1 MSKKNLLNETQVRK
15 FMKLASLEPL
25 TPGFVGGL
33 TEKAYVNESD
43 DELDER
49 RQTRPPGG
57 GPGGGGTSHGRSSE
71 TMPDTD
77 LMREE
82 EEVEGEMELDADLGG
97 EEEGEMELDADLGG
111 EEDVEMD
118 VEEPADDMG
127 DAGRTVD
134 VDDFLAALETALEDV
149 MDDEVE
155 IDSDEME
162 DVEVEDDVEEPVADV
177 EDDVEVA
184 DVEVEDEEELMER
197 VARRVRK
204 RISTMKRQ
212 NTLAETVTKRVAAR
226 ILKEALQTRPKRP
239 SRRRARKVTR
249 RTKK

>member
-1 MSKKNLLNETQVRK
+1 MSKKNLLNEAQVRK

-33 TEKAYVNESD
+33 GE
-43 DELDER
+43 
-49 RQTRPPGG
+49 
-57 GPGGGGTSHGRSSE
+57 SHGRGRGEGPAGYGSPVDAGRAGSR
-71 TMPDTD
+71 
-77 LMREE
+77 LREE
-82 EEVEGEMELDADLGG
+82 EEVEGEMELDAELGG

-226 ILKEALQTRPKRP
+226 ILKEALQSRPTPP

>member
-1 MSKKNLLNETQVRK
+1 MSKKNLLNEAQVRK

-33 TEKAYVNESD
+33 GE
-43 DELDER
+43 
-49 RQTRPPGG
+49 
-57 GPGGGGTSHGRSSE
+57 SHGRGRGEGPAGYGSPVDAGRAGSR
-71 TMPDTD
+71 
-77 LMREE
+77 LREE
-82 EEVEGEMELDADLGG
+82 EEVEGEMELDAELGG
-97 EEEGEMELDADLGG
+97 EEEGEMELGPDPAPPPVLP
-111 EEDVEMD
+111 
-118 VEEPADDMG
+118 EPADDMG

-226 ILKEALQTRPKRP
+226 ILKEALQSRPTPP

>member
-33 TEKAYVNESD
+33 TEKAAFKKGEETESGEEAYVNESD

-71 TMPDTD
+71 TMPDSA

-82 EEVEGEMELDADLGG
+82 ELEDEIEFDVDAGELEDVGDEEDMEVEDE
-97 EEEGEMELDADLGG
+97 
-111 EEDVEMD
+111 VE
-118 VEEPADDMG
+118 VEEPVDDMG
-127 DAGRTVD
+127 DAGRMVD
-134 VDDFLAALETALEDV
+134 VDDFLSALESALEDV

-155 IDSDEME
+155 IDSDEVE
-162 DVEVEDDVEEPVADV
+162 DVAAVEEPVVDV
-177 EDDVEVA
+177 EDEMEVDVEQ
-184 DVEVEDEEELMER
+184 EDELMER
-197 VARRVRK
+197 
-204 RISTMKRQ
+204 Q
-212 NTLAETVTKRVAAR
+212 NDLVETVTKRVAAR
-226 ILKEALQTRPKRP
+226 ILKEALQTRPPR
-239 SRRRARKVTR
+239 SGARKAKR